1 MKNTHKDYQ
10 NVKKMK
16 TNSKT
21 GFIESIDKSRKTTS
35 VGTCLGNCVK
45 CGSSCCLD
53 AGHPGPHFCYL
64 CK

>member
-35 VGTCLGNCVK
+35 VGTC
-45 CGSSCCLD
+45 
-53 AGHPGPHFCYL
+53 
-64 CK
+64 